1 MKIFLTALLLLT
13 CLANVAYAQPTRKLS
28 AGVNEFCWKFFDTLN
43 INDNTVFSPYG
54 IHAALSMLANG
65 ATGETQAEILR
76 VLNFDDIDAL
86 NTAHKNFYAT
96 TKANYRDENVFRSTN
111 LLPVN
116 KQAATRGLNENF
128 RRVVTN
134 DYLSDVRIFDFAGNI
149 DRERQK
155 LARFVAEKTSGM
167 IRDYQPI
174 VDANTQA
181 ELFNVVYFKGAWQFP
196 FDERSTDTADF
207 TNYDGTKSQ
216 VAMMSATFNEEIA
229 YFADEKFCGIK
240 LPYTSGAAMF
250 VIMPVDDSLHAT
262 ELWSNETVEYRES
275 FLDALTKSPPFD
287 GKVSVRLPK
296 IMFDHENFIVKNLA
310 ALGMKKSFA
319 GDAQFPN
326 IINGTQLTVGGVNH
340 RAAIVVGER
349 GTEAAAVTEITML
362 EGVAPNFNHPPQKVY
377 FHANRPYV
385 FVIRDVASGVTLFV
399 GAVNSF

>member
-1 MKIFLTALLLLT
+1 MKIFLTAVLALLSLS
-13 CLANVAYAQPTRKLS
+13 NVACAQSRTLS
-28 AGVNEFCWKFFDTLN
+28 TGVNEFCWKFFDTLN

-76 VLNFDDIDAL
+76 VLNFDDVDAL
-86 NTAHKNFYAT
+86 NGAHKNFYAT
-96 TKANYRDENVFRSTN
+96 TEANYRDENIFRSTN

-116 KQAATRGLNENF
+116 KKAAERGLNENF
-128 RRVVTN
+128 RRVVTD
-134 DYLSDVRIFDFAGNI
+134 DYNSDVRILDFSGNI
-149 DRERQK
+149 NRERQK

-174 VDANTQA
+174 VDENTQA

-196 FDERSTDTADF
+196 FDERGTETVDF

-216 VAMMSATFNEEIA
+216 IFMMSATFNEKIP

-250 VIMPVDDSLHAT
+250 VIMPVDEKSLYAT
-262 ELWSNETVEYRES
+262 ELWSDETVEYREN
-275 FLDALTKSPPFD
+275 FLDALNRSPAFD

-296 IMFDHENFIVKNLA
+296 IMFDHENFIVQNLM
-310 ALGMKKSFA
+310 ALGMKKSFT

-326 IINGTQLTVGGVNH
+326 IVNGMQLKVGGANH
-340 RAAIVVGER
+340 RAAIVVGEQ
-349 GTEAAAVTEITML
+349 GTEAAAVTEIPML
-362 EGVAPNFNHPPQKVY
+362 IDIASPEPPEVVY

-385 FVIRDVASGVTLFV
+385 FVIRDVASSMTLFV
-399 GAVNSF
+399 GAVNKFF